1 MRFFYETSWMIEQ
14 PYAQGSGSVL
24 GENPTFL
31 TVEFY
36 FTAFDDMSYLDPEDV
51 VISSFEPGQVIG
63 FDLAVIDW
71 DHDDT
76 RNGQFYLHDPSQ
88 ESEAVGAD
96 GFVDAILLGPRRDGR
111 RGHHMGPP
119 ESNQRGFQN
128 MKNAKTRG
136 DDDCLRTEKHVVF
149 LRLATGL
156 FATCSPPYPS

>member
-1 MRFFYETSWMIEQ
+1 M
-14 PYAQGSGSVL
+14 
-24 GENPTFL
+24 

-96 GFVDAILLGPRRDGR
+96 GFVDAILLGPEGTAVEATTWARLKATSGVSEHEKRQDARR
-111 RGHHMGPP
+111 
-119 ESNQRGFQN
+119 
-128 MKNAKTRG
+128 
-136 DDDCLRTEKHVVF
+136 
-149 LRLATGL
+149 
-156 FATCSPPYPS
+156 